1 MQNLSERPAGLLSK
15 VAFPNPEFTT
25 VWSFPVR
32 GAWATHNNKYRGNFA
47 PQLARNVI
55 EMYSSPGEVV
65 LDPMAGG
72 GTTLIEAK
80 LLGRGFIGCD
90 INPVAVKLCE
100 QATEFET
107 GTADC
112 ADDTDAGINT
122 KIEARNSK
130 QIQNTNV
137 RNIKQNKNLDSRLRG
152 NDNLKACGAV
162 GGGSL
167 SDSSRSFGMTKNRVG
182 TAHPTEK
189 NVCADARDLGFIG
202 DGSIDLVLTHPPY
215 LNIIR
220 YGEGIAGDLSAISS
234 VKKFC
239 GEMALAAAELYRVL
253 KPGRH
258 CAMLMGDTRRG
269 RHFVPLAYR
278 VMDVFMGA
286 GFILKE
292 DIIKVQ
298 HNCSATS
305 RWVGKAKKA
314 GFYLIMHE
322 HLFIFRKP
330 QRGEDLNRVKESCK

>member
-1 MQNLSERPAGLLSK
+1 MRNLSEKPAGALSK
-15 VAFPNPEFTT
+15 VAFPNPETTT

-55 EMYSSPGEVV
+55 ETYSEPGEVV

-80 LLGRGFIGCD
+80 LLGRGFIGGD
-90 INPVAVKLCE
+90 INPAAVKLCE
-100 QATEFET
+100 KATEFENGTTVKGRRDAKFCVSTSCVST
-107 GTADC
+107 G
-112 ADDTDAGINT
+112 
-122 KIEARNSK
+122 KI
-130 QIQNTNV
+130 
-137 RNIKQNKNLDSRLRG
+137 
-152 NDNLKACGAV
+152 
-162 GGGSL
+162 
-167 SDSSRSFGMTKNRVG
+167 
-182 TAHPTEK
+182 
-189 NVCADARDLGFIG
+189 VCADARDLSFIRN
-202 DGSIDLVLTHPPY
+202 DSVDLILTHPPY
-215 LNIIR
+215 LNIIH
-220 YGEGIAGDLSAISS
+220 YSDGIGGDLSAISS

-239 GEMALAAAELYRVL
+239 GEMRIIAGELLRVL
-253 KPGRH
+253 KPGRY
-258 CAMLMGDTRRG
+258 CAILMGDTRRG

-278 VMDVFMGA
+278 VMDTFLDA

-322 HLFIFRKP
+322 HLFVFRKP
-330 QRGEDLNRVKESCK
+330 DKGEDLGRVKESTNTVLSS

>member
-1 MQNLSERPAGLLSK
+1 MENREVAVAGSVSK

-32 GAWATHNNKYRGNFA
+32 GSWATHNNKYRGNFA
-47 PQLARNVI
+47 PQLARNVL
-55 EMYSSPGEVV
+55 EMYSSPGDVI

-90 INPVAVKLCE
+90 INPGAVKICE
-100 QATEFET
+100 QATEF
-107 GTADC
+107 
-112 ADDTDAGINT
+112 
-122 KIEARNSK
+122 KIENQK
-130 QIQNTNV
+130 V
-137 RNIKQNKNLDSRLRG
+137 KIKESPAATAK
-152 NDNLKACGAV
+152 KT
-162 GGGSL
+162 
-167 SDSSRSFGMTKNRVG
+167 DSSRLFGMTKDGEGGVC
-182 TAHPTEK
+182 PSK
-189 NVCADARDLGFIG
+189 IVCADARDLGFIG
-202 DGSIDLVLTHPPY
+202 DGSIDMVLTHPPY

-239 GEMALAAAELYRVL
+239 EEMALAAAELYRVL

-258 CAMLMGDTRRG
+258 CAILMGDTRRG

-330 QRGEDLNRVKESCK
+330 QRGEDLGKIKESCK

>member
-1 MQNLSERPAGLLSK
+1 MTKIDFQQET
-15 VAFPNPEFTT
+15 TT

-32 GAWATHNNKYRGNFA
+32 GTWATHNNKYRGNFA

-55 EMYSSPGEVV
+55 ETYSEPGEVV

-90 INPVAVKLCE
+90 INPAAVKLCE
-100 QATEFET
+100 KATAFENENDFATERHREHR
-107 GTADC
+107 
-112 ADDTDAGINT
+112 GIEEKNKNTNEVNT
-122 KIEARNSK
+122 K
-130 QIQNTNV
+130 Q
-137 RNIKQNKNLDSRLRG
+137 LDSRLRG
-152 NDNLKACGAV
+152 NDKSPTSLRLEGATQKKSTA
-162 GGGSL
+162 GGGRATFK
-167 SDSSRSFGMTKNRVG
+167 DKI
-182 TAHPTEK
+182 
-189 NVCADARDLGFIG
+189 VCADVRDLSFLG
-202 DGSIDLVLTHPPY
+202 DGSVDLILTHPPY
-215 LNIIR
+215 LNIIH
-220 YGEGIAGDLSAISS
+220 YSDKLDGDLSGISS

-239 GEMALAAAELYRVL
+239 GEMRIIAGELLRVL
-253 KPGRH
+253 KPGRY
-258 CAMLMGDTRRG
+258 CAILMGDTRRG

-278 VMDVFMGA
+278 VMDTFLDA

-322 HLFIFRKP
+322 HLFVFRKADK
-330 QRGEDLNRVKESCK
+330 GEDMGRVRESMHKRIDD

>member
-1 MQNLSERPAGLLSK
+1 MNNTSDNFIAES
-15 VAFPNPEFTT
+15 TT

-32 GAWATHNNKYRGNFA
+32 GTWATHNNKYRGNFA

-55 EMYSSPGEVV
+55 ETYSEPGEVV

-80 LLGRGFIGCD
+80 LLGRRFIGCD
-90 INPVAVKLCE
+90 INPNAVKLCE
-100 QATEFET
+100 EAVKF
-107 GTADC
+107 D
-112 ADDTDAGINT
+112 
-122 KIEARNSK
+122 IEEHKNARTQEPRKSNNYK
-130 QIQNTNV
+130 
-137 RNIKQNKNLDSRLRG
+137 LL
-152 NDNLKACGAV
+152 
-162 GGGSL
+162 
-167 SDSSRSFGMTKNRVG
+167 
-182 TAHPTEK
+182 
-189 NVCADARDLGFIG
+189 CADARDLSFLKNA
-202 DGSIDLVLTHPPY
+202 SVDLILTHPPY

-220 YGEGIAGDLSAISS
+220 YSDGIAGDLSSVSS

-239 GEMALAAAELYRVL
+239 GEMRIVAGELLRVL
-253 KPGRH
+253 KPGRY
-258 CAMLMGDTRRG
+258 CAILMGDTRRG

-278 VMDVFMGA
+278 VMDTFLDA

-322 HLFIFRKP
+322 HLFVFRKP
-330 QRGEDLNRVKESCK
+330 DKDEDLSRVKESCR